1 MDESLRNR
9 AKDVFEREQK
19 QLDGAFEPS
28 SDVRAVGILTLT
40 SITKDTDGTYNE
52 IKTEKKAEDLYYDD
66 TVVGKVEN
74 QIKEDAETLQAF
86 CKQFDD
92 EIITLNA
99 QINEKKQ
106 LLVTLS
112 TEAIARNCSPGIA
125 YSTKNTPQGS
135 TDIQPVVTLQA
146 TQNLGNDYSVFEDRV
161 AMEIYKKMAGPD
173 VNYGAENPFDP
184 TSIVTLTSA
193 NSGFGHEN
201 NRDNGR
207 LNAGDD
213 ATEVS
218 ADDYNV
224 GGNNPGSPPGKEF
237 LTNFESSTNLGIVRS
252 NISTDPS
259 DHNPANGPF
268 TEEIDGVEYGRYY
281 PGAGVAPPATD
292 TSTPPEGVTVAARCV
307 AIGQSI
313 TNIITEIQ
321 TLRTQRD
328 AAVNMLNLNKVK
340 DKKMEKEL
348 QNWGAENV
356 RKKQTQRQ
364 TSNADAISAVDALT

>member
-19 QLDGAFEPS
+19 QLDGAFKPS
-28 SDVRAVGILTLT
+28 SDVKAVGIFTST
-40 SITKDTDGTYNE
+40 SITQNADGTYNE
-52 IKTEKKAEDLYYDD
+52 TKTEKKAEDLFYDD

-92 EIITLNA
+92 EIIALNA

-112 TEAIARNCSPGIA
+112 TEAIGRNCWSGIA
-125 YSTKNTPQGS
+125 YSTITEGGS
-135 TDIQPVVTLQA
+135 ARQTDPLLAT
-146 TQNLGNDYSVFEDRV
+146 TQNFGNDYSMFEDRV
-161 AMEIYKKMAGPD
+161 ALEIYKKMAGPD
-173 VNYGAENPFDP
+173 LDYGAENPFNP

-193 NSGFGHEN
+193 NSGFGYEN

-213 ATEVS
+213 ATEVKES
-218 ADDYNV
+218 DYNV
-224 GGNNPGSPPGKEF
+224 GGNNPGSPPGNEF

-259 DHNPANGPF
+259 DHQGSRNVGAF
-268 TEEIDGVEYGRYY
+268 RAYA
-281 PGAGVAPPATD
+281 GAGVAPDATD
-292 TSTPPEGVTVAARCV
+292 TSTPSEGGTVAARCV
-307 AIGQSI
+307 AIGVSI
-313 TNIITEIQ
+313 TNIIDEIV

-328 AAVNMLNLNKVK
+328 AAVDMSNLNKVK

-356 RKKQTQRQ
+356 RKKETQRK
-364 TSNADAISAVDALT
+364 TSNADVISAVDALI